1 VSSLRAFDL
10 GNLAEG
16 EGVFLMRSRS
26 SIALGFLALIGIGAI
41 VLSSPWARVA
51 GIWGAWSDA
60 AFMSCSAVCVTGLA
74 VVDIGR
80 EYTLVGQVALM
91 VLVQLG
97 ALGLMALGTFLLVAI
112 GRRLSFASEFSLMNA
127 YGVAEIRGVK
137 GLLLWVVGS
146 MLAIEGVG
154 AGLLYYRFGDGYAA
168 VFYSIMSFCNAGFGL
183 EATSLARFADDPFVI
198 FVLALET
205 ILGGIG
211 FLVIYNICTFKFLR
225 RKSGARGRLS
235 LHSSVVLRF
244 SLYLIIFAF
253 AAFLAL
259 EWNGALKDFAPLKKF
274 WVSFYQAVT
283 PRSCGFT
290 ILPLEKF
297 SGLTLELYT
306 GLMFIGGAPGS
317 VAAGIKVTTFAVIIY
332 TILAMCRGEWETVI
346 SSRVVSPDIVRES
359 IVIVVALLALGAVAF
374 CLLTVTEAASGV
386 SPMRLVF
393 ETASAITTTGLSV
406 GDTTVRL
413 SPAGRIVIMAAMF
426 LGRLG
431 ALTVVLMIGARESKR
446 HIRYPNEELVVG

>member
-1 VSSLRAFDL
+1 MS
-10 GNLAEG
+10 
-16 EGVFLMRSRS
+16 
-26 SIALGFLALIGIGAI
+26 FLALIFVGAI
-41 VLSSPWARVA
+41 VLSSPWARAA
-51 GIWGAWSDA
+51 GTWGAWSDA

-74 VVDIGR
+74 VVDVGR
-80 EYTLVGQVALM
+80 EYTMAGQVALM

-137 GLLLWVVGS
+137 GLLLWIIGS
-146 MLAIEGVG
+146 MLLIEAAG
-154 AGLLYYRFGDGYAA
+154 AGLLYYRFHDWYVS

-183 EATSLARFADDPFVI
+183 KPTSLACFADDPLVLL
-198 FVLALET
+198 VLAVET

-244 SLYLIIFAF
+244 SLYLLVLAF
-253 AAFLAL
+253 IAFLVL
-259 EWNGALKDFAPLKKF
+259 EWNAGLKDCAVLKKL

-290 ILPLEKF
+290 VLPLEALR
-297 SGLTLELYT
+297 GPTLELYT
-306 GLMFIGGAPGS
+306 CLMFIGGAPGS
-317 VAAGIKVTTFAVIIY
+317 VAAGIKVTTLAVLIY

-346 SSRVVSPDIVRES
+346 SRRVISPDIVRET
-359 IVIVVALLALGAVAF
+359 IVIVVALLSLGAVAF
-374 CLLTVTEAASGV
+374 CLLTVTESTSGV
-386 SPMRLVF
+386 SPMRLIF
-393 ETASAITTTGLSV
+393 ETVSAITTTGLSV

-413 SPAGRIVIMAAMF
+413 SPAGRVVIMAAMF
-426 LGRLG
+426 MGRLG
-431 ALTVVLMIGARESKR
+431 ALTVVLLIGARESKR
-446 HIRYPNEELVVG
+446 HIRYPSEELVVG